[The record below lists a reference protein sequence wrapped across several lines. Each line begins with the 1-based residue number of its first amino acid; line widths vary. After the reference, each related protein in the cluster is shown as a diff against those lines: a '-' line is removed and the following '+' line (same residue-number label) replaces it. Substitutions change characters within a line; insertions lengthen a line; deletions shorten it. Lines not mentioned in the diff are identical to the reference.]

1 MTLETLIPIISV
13 VIAIAGFVLG
23 RISASRSDGKQDGV
37 ILTEIGYLKKGN
49 DDIIRK
55 MNEQDHRYNELA
67 EKVIAID
74 ESAKQAH
81 KRITELRDEIKANK
95 QGKER
100 TL

>member
-1 MTLETLIPIISV
+1 
-13 VIAIAGFVLG
+13 
-23 RISASRSDGKQDGV
+23 
-37 ILTEIGYLKKGN
+37 
-49 DDIIRK
+49 

-67 EKVIAID
+67 EKVVAVD

-81 KRITELRDEIKANK
+81 KRITELRDEIKADK

>member
-67 EKVIAID
+67 EKVVAVD

-81 KRITELRDEIKANK
+81 KRINELRDEIKADK

>member
-67 EKVIAID
+67 EKVVAVD

-81 KRITELRDEIKANK
+81 KRITELRDEIKADK